1 MRRTFDP
8 FRLLVVSIA
17 GGLNRQQRD
26 AIDYLREENRVL
38 REQLGNKR
46 LRLSDDQRRRLAAKA
61 KMLGRRILR
70 EVATIVTPETLLTWR
85 RKLIARKYDGSKNRG
100 PGRPRTRDEIESL
113 IVRMATQN
121 RDWGYR
127 RSQGAL
133 ANPGHEVARG
143 VIANILKE
151 HGLEPAPERNRKTT
165 WKEFPSRHREV
176 MVAADFF
183 TVEVWARPGLTRFL
197 ALFPIDLS
205 TRRVEMAGIGTKA
218 DGI

>member
-38 REQLGNKR
+38 REQLGGKR
-46 LRLSDDQRRRLAAKA
+46 LRLNDDRRRRLAAKA

-100 PGRPRTRDEIESL
+100 PGRPRTRDEIENP
-113 IVRMATQN
+113 IVRMATEN
-121 RDWGYR
+121 RDWGCR
-127 RSQGAL
+127 RIQGAL

-143 VIANILKE
+143 VIANIP
-151 HGLEPAPERNRKTT
+151 GSER
-165 WKEFPSRHREV
+165 EFVR
-176 MVAADFF
+176 ACLF
-183 TVEVWARPGLTRFL
+183 TGFRG
-197 ALFPIDLS
+197 
-205 TRRVEMAGIGTKA
+205 
-218 DGI
+218 